1 MRIRRRGMA
10 TLLGREIG
18 ITTTLTI
25 ILVVEGLMVAEE
37 EDMIVEGLMVAEEE
51 DMIVEAGGVMEE
63 AEDMIVEAGEAM
75 MTEAVVVTTR
85 VGEVAMATGE
95 VEEEDMAA
103 VDEMMDMAAA
113 EEGVVT
119 NDGGYSLLI

>member
-1 MRIRRRGMA
+1 M
-10 TLLGREIG
+10 
-18 ITTTLTI
+18 
-25 ILVVEGLMVAEE
+25 VVE
-37 EDMIVEGLMVAEEE
+37 EDMIVVVGE
-51 DMIVEAGGVMEE
+51 VMEE
-63 AEDMIVEAGEAM
+63 AEDMVVAVAGEAM

>member
-1 MRIRRRGMA
+1 
-10 TLLGREIG
+10 
-18 ITTTLTI
+18 
-25 ILVVEGLMVAEE
+25 MVAEE
-37 EDMIVEGLMVAEEE
+37 DMIVVGEDMVVEGLMVAEEE
-51 DMIVEAGGVMEE
+51 DMIVEAGEVMEE
-63 AEDMIVEAGEAM
+63 AEDMAVAGEAM

-103 VDEMMDMAAA
+103 VDEKMDMAAA

-119 NDGGYSLLI
+119 IQ